1 MGLKS
6 SGIFVALDFWHQSK
20 KLHSLPAVSGLPFH
34 PAPSAHHNKTNFP
47 VNVMHQFALEV
58 RYRPLVFRSERPSS

>member
-34 PAPSAHHNKTNFP
+34 PAPLAHYNKTNFT
-47 VNVMHQFALEV
+47 VNVMHQFALQCV
-58 RYRPLVFRSERPSS
+58 IAP